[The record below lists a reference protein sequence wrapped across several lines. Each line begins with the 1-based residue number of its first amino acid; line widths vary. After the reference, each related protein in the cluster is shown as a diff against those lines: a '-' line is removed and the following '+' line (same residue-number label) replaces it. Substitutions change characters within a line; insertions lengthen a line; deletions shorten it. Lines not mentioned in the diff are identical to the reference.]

1 MGRFLLKGDK
11 TEQPLVAFGLVRQKT
26 ELTLAD
32 IGLVSL
38 KKREN
43 LTVTG
48 GYRVGF
54 S

>member
-1 MGRFLLKGDK
+1 V
-11 TEQPLVAFGLVRQKT
+11 VAFGLVRQKT
-26 ELTLAD
+26 EQMLVT

-48 GYRVGF
+48 GYWHGF